1 MLSFPSNPTQG
12 QTYQSGSSSTYL
24 WNGDYWETSLPP
36 TQTVLNAENAAFA
49 VTASY
54 LATPT
59 ICMQGVP
66 DQNINNNTVVYAT
79 STIIDLTNLSTKFS
93 IGSFTVGATGITP
106 NESGFYKIEYSGWV
120 LDNGAN
126 PTVGYFTMGVNG
138 VEVSRTQA
146 SLSVNYGIPI
156 NFQTIHQVTAGQLV
170 DFRMGT
176 SGNESIRVRHT
187 TITVTRVG

>member
-1 MLSFPSNPTQG
+1 MKKYSNIEITGSINLTGSFSAPPDLILEATASNAV
-12 QTYQSGSSSTYL
+12 SSSF
-24 WNGDYWETSLPP
+24 
-36 TQTVLNAENAAFA
+36 AE
-49 VTASY
+49 TASY

-79 STIIDLTNLSTKFS
+79 STRIDLTNLSTKFS

-120 LDNGAN
+120 LDNGTN
-126 PTVGYFTMGVNG
+126 PTIAYVTMGVNG

-146 SLSVNYGIPI
+146 TVATSAGIPI

-176 SGNESIRVRHT
+176 SGTESIRVRHT
-187 TITVTRVG
+187 TIILTRVG